1 LPWVLII
8 SNCKTTRIAIE
19 VAKGNHDLECHL
31 LVSPTKRNKTLY
43 DYNVNMLRT
52 TTECMSAIIG
62 GADAIANLPYD
73 SLYHKDNEFGD
84 RIRNQLLV
92 LKTKAILTK

>member
-1 LPWVLII
+1 MP
-8 SNCKTTRIAIE
+8 SFSFSYKTQQ
-19 VAKGNHDLECHL
+19 N
-31 LVSPTKRNKTLY
+31 LY

-62 GADAIANLPYD
+62 GADAIAK
-73 SLYHKDNEFGD
+73 STTIHHKDNEFGD

-92 LKTKAILTK
+92 LKNKLF